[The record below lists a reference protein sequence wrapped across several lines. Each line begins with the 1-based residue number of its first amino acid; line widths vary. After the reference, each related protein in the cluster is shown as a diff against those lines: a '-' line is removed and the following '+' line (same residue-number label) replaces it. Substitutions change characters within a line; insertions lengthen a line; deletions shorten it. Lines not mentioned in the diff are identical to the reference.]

1 MKFSWQSLPKPVTVL
16 APMEDVT
23 DTVFRQVVADVARPD
38 VFFTEFTSVDGLF
51 SRGRGAV
58 IHRFDYTQKE
68 HPIIAQVWG
77 TDPELFR
84 RAAELIVDLGFDG
97 MDINMGCPQKNVT
110 SRGAG
115 ACLIR
120 DRSRVTDIIA
130 AARKGLANAIPL
142 SIKTRIG
149 YKKIDPDWVRF
160 LLGHHLD
167 ALIVH
172 GRTASELSK
181 VPAHWDEIAGA
192 VQMRDRMK
200 ANTVIIGN
208 GDVADYTDAVGKC
221 QVYGAD
227 GVMIGRGIFQNVWA
241 FDRHGVSHMDDPHV
255 LLRMLKKHI
264 QLFEKTGKNFAILK
278 KFFKVYVQGFP
289 NAGQA
294 RVRLMEAAGAKE
306 AISII
311 SDVCAVLS

>member
-1 MKFSWQSLPKPVTVL
+1 MNIRYLKIFLPALTGLGLVFASASNTAFAWQK
-16 APMEDVT
+16 DGG
-23 DTVFRQVVADVARPD
+23 AD
-38 VFFTEFTSVDGLF
+38 
-51 SRGRGAV
+51 
-58 IHRFDYTQKE
+58 
-68 HPIIAQVWG
+68 
-77 TDPELFR
+77 
-84 RAAELIVDLGFDG
+84 
-97 MDINMGCPQKNVT
+97 C
-110 SRGAG
+110 
-115 ACLIR
+115 
-120 DRSRVTDIIA
+120 SRVFA
-130 AARKGLANAIPL
+130 
-142 SIKTRIG
+142 SIRNESQTMPWDG
-149 YKKIDPDWVRF
+149 YV
-160 LLGHHLD
+160 
-167 ALIVH
+167 
-172 GRTASELSK
+172 
-181 VPAHWDEIAGA
+181 
-192 VQMRDRMK
+192 K
-200 ANTVIIGN
+200 ANNSIVVSDSGTAAPYEWKTISWTPPSGFEGNVEAVSRLKKSN